1 MINVDL
7 MIFDVDGTL
16 IDSKKDIVTAVNFTL
31 KSLGLPEK
39 GFDEIVS
46 YIGLG
51 VDYLIKKSM
60 GEENKSLFVRALPI
74 FKDYYRNHSADYTR
88 PYPGIVDTL
97 EYFTS
102 KTKVIVTNRDREFA
116 EITLRLLGLDK
127 YFKEIMGGDDQ
138 KCAKPMACPL
148 NSLLTGLSTP
158 SERVIMIGDMDLD
171 IMAGKAAG
179 VYTCGVLY
187 GIGRREDIAAAKP
200 DYMIEDISEL
210 RGIVN

>member
-16 IDSKKDIVTAVNFTL
+16 IDSRKDIVAAVNFTL
-31 KSLGLPEK
+31 KSLGLAEK
-39 GFDEIVS
+39 GFDEIIS

-51 VDYLIKKSM
+51 VGYLLKKSV
-60 GEENKSLFVRALPI
+60 GEENEDLVDKAVTV
-74 FKDYYRNHSADYTR
+74 FKDYYRKHSVDSTR
-88 PYPGIVDTL
+88 PYPGTIDTL
-97 EYFTS
+97 EYFKD

-116 EITLRLLGLDK
+116 QISLRLLGLDG

-138 KCAKPMACPL
+138 KCAKPAACPL
-148 NSLLTGLSTP
+148 NNVLTDLSTP
-158 SERVIMIGDMDLD
+158 RERAIMIGDMDLD

-187 GIGRREDIAAAKP
+187 GIGKREEIAAAKP
-200 DYMIEDISEL
+200 DYIIEDISEL
-210 RGIVN
+210 KGIVN